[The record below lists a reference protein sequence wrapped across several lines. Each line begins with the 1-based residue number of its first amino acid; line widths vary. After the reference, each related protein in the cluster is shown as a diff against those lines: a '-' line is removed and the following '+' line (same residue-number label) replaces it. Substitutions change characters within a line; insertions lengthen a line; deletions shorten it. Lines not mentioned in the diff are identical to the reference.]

1 MEDNLPTMKRLE
13 ETPTYGKFV
22 VEPLERGYGVTLG
35 NSLRRVLLSSIQG
48 AAITRVRIEGVL
60 HEFQVIPGLREDTT
74 ALLLNLKEVCLKLDP
89 DATGREHRLRINR
102 RGVGRVTGADIECP
116 SGVTVVNPEVY
127 IAEIAEENASLE
139 MEMTVEVGK
148 GYVLPEEKKEESKS
162 SSDQPIGTIP
172 VAAAFTPVRK
182 VNYIVEP
189 RRVGF
194 KTDLEGL
201 ILEVYTNGTIT
212 PSAAISQASS
222 ILDRYYRRF
231 MELAPTEAQLPAME
245 APTAASLEDM
255 PVSDLSF
262 SPRTS
267 NSLARANIRTVGE
280 LARTSDKELLAIK
293 NFGKKSLAEVH
304 AKLKELGIDRETPS
318 DAEDD
323 EEDLEAGVGANA

>member
-74 ALLLNLKEVCLKLDP
+74 TLLLNLKEVCLKVDP
-89 DATGREHRLRINR
+89 DGVGREHRLRLNK

-127 IAEIAEENASLE
+127 IAEIAEENATLE
-139 MEMTVEVGK
+139 MEMTVAVGK
-148 GYVLPEEKKEESKS
+148 GYVLPEENKTSG
-162 SSDQPIGTIP
+162 DQPIGTIP

-201 ILEVYTNGTIT
+201 VLEVYTNGTIT

-231 MELAPTEAQLPAME
+231 MELAPTEVQLPALE
-245 APTAASLEDM
+245 TPSAASVEDM

-304 AKLKELGIDRETPS
+304 AKLKELGIDREAA
-318 DAEDD
+318 AETEED
-323 EEDLEAGVGANA
+323 EEDIEASVGVNA